1 MICDQ
6 CGIPGYVE
14 TASCLC
20 PSCER
25 AAREQTEVERLRAL
39 LRRWVGVTV
48 EARPGGNLSLVLWQS
63 TRDCLTADTRAA
75 LAVDEVK
82 P

>member
-25 AAREQTEVERLRAL
+25 AAREQEAKGDGELDEALSLLSLWWEHGDKGDHEEARLLHRDTNAL
-39 LRRWVGVTV
+39 LRRHG
-48 EARPGGNLSLVLWQS
+48 R
-63 TRDCLTADTRAA
+63 
-75 LAVDEVK
+75 
-82 P
+82 